1 MKHTHSSREISLQTP
16 APISFQRF
24 DDARLA
30 LARLQHIY
38 ERNTDYIRHAFN
50 SSVQQGFPPR
60 VRFRAYY
67 PALRIQVDT
76 YQEVDSR
83 LSFGHVV
90 EPGVYET
97 TITQPRLFYDYLL
110 EQISLLLKNHRVP
123 LSVGES
129 ALPIPDRKST
139 RLNSSHVAQ
148 SYA

>member
-24 DDARLA
+24 DDARLS
-30 LARLQHIY
+30 LARLQRNY
-38 ERNTDYIRHAFN
+38 ERNTRYLQHAVK
-50 SSVQQGFPPR
+50 SSVQQGIR
-60 VRFRAYY
+60 ACVRFRAHY

-97 TITQPRLFYDYLL
+97 TITQPRLFYEYLL
-110 EQISLLLKNHRVP
+110 
-123 LSVGES
+123 
-129 ALPIPDRKST
+129 D
-139 RLNSSHVAQ
+139 
-148 SYA
+148 